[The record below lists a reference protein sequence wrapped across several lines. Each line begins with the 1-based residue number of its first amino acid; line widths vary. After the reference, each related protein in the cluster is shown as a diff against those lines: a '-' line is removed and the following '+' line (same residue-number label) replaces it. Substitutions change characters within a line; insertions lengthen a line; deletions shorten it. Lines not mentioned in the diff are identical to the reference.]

1 MFFILIIKK
10 NKIYIYNN
18 NDFKDMYYITS
29 IQYGTIRMDMQLNSK
44 NWQSNYYDSHSRG
57 IFYK

>member
-1 MFFILIIKK
+1 
-10 NKIYIYNN
+10 
-18 NDFKDMYYITS
+18 MYYITS